1 MSTILLPN
9 VSTFAFS
16 NGFGF
21 QPTHFRKDNGSLA
34 VNRLAVF
41 RSGTFRDSM
50 GDQFTYEDIHIRQMI
65 ENFAYL
71 RNNKLFD
78 DVPVRDGHP
87 GFLIN
92 GQEGSGKVVGWHTG
106 ISTEKLKGPHDG
118 EEYDYV
124 FVDFELTD
132 ADAAAKYES
141 GTYRNRSSEIGRYR
155 TNAEAEFWPVYMG
168 FAFVDIPAV
177 EGLKFSHSSSAA
189 ATDGNGAKF
198 FVMSTSKEKSVGDNS
213 QTSTVA
219 GAAAQ
224 GAQGSGQHSAPAG
237 GALPFDLG
245 NTPHVFSVNGLAVT
259 DFSQVQAH
267 INVLEKFRAD
277 VQESARKDF
286 VAGLVAAN
294 KLAAPAQVKTEA
306 FALGLSPEMFD
317 AWKGT
322 WDEVPAASLFAAHGQ
337 TVTNPQG
344 GAAAQQV
351 GNDPQAAQ
359 FKVWQDTVEQFKLSG
374 LPTDQIKA
382 TSSYKSLVAAGQTVN
397 L

>member
-177 EGLKFSHSSSAA
+177 EGLKFSHSTSAD
-189 ATDGNGAKF
+189 ATNGNGAKF
-198 FVMSTSKEKSVGDNS
+198 FVMSTSKEKSVGDNP
-213 QTSTVA
+213 QGT
-219 GAAAQ
+219 AAAAT

-245 NTPHVFSVNGLAVT
+245 NTPHVFSVNGLQVT
-259 DFSQVQAH
+259 DFTAVQSH

-277 VQESARKDF
+277 VQEGARKNF
-286 VAGLVAAN
+286 VAGLAVAN
-294 KLAAPAQVKTEA
+294 KLAATQIEATEK
-306 FALGLSPEMFD
+306 FALGLTPEQFEQ
-317 AWKGT
+317 WKGT
-322 WDEVPAASLFAAHGQ
+322 WEMAPAQPMFAAHGQ

-374 LPTDQIKA
+374 LPVDQIKA